1 MHRRRRDTIGLMA
14 VVFIATAWMVALR
27 AQQPSSAT
35 VTGASASSSQQQ
47 RAVLNRYCISCHN
60 QKLKTGGLAL
70 DALDVDNLGDHVV
83 EWEKTVRKLRVRAMP
98 PVAPGR
104 PRPDEATYESLVS
117 YLEKGLDR
125 EA

>member
-1 MHRRRRDTIGLMA
+1 MGAGGWMKHRRRSGMIGPVA
-14 VVFIATAWMVALR
+14 VVFVATACMVALR
-27 AQQPSSAT
+27 AQQPVSSTATAVSSA
-35 VTGASASSSQQQ
+35 ASQQQ

-70 DALDVDNLGDHVV
+70 DTLDVANLGDHVV

-104 PRPDEATYESLVS
+104 ARPDEATYE
-117 YLEKGLDR
+117 
-125 EA
+125 